1 MATHQSSP
9 AVIAERTA
17 LASALVGSVGIV
29 CLVLLY
35 VGLLAPAKKLLIF
48 GPLNDI
54 CVLVQYALALP
65 TVLALHRVL
74 RTEAPKASLCAMIAA
89 TVGIAGVVV
98 FQGLLLLGLM
108 SFRAQVGGA
117 SASVLL
123 VGCWIV
129 MTWAIGR
136 RRGVVPTSPILTLV
150 AALYFGYPVW
160 INSVGKRFRQTAVT
174 TAAAA

>member
-1 MATHQSSP
+1 MAS
-9 AVIAERTA
+9 AVIAA
-17 LASALVGSVGIV
+17 IGVV

-35 VGLLAPAKKLLIF
+35 IGLLTPAKGLLMF
-48 GPLNDI
+48 GPLNDL

-74 RTEAPKASLCAMIAA
+74 RTDAPKLSLCSMIIAIA
-89 TVGIAGVVV
+89 GIVGVVV
-98 FQGLLLLGLM
+98 FQGLLLLGRM
-108 SFRAQVGGA
+108 SFRAQVGVA

-136 RRGVVPTSPILTLV
+136 RRGVVPGGAIVTFL
-150 AALYFGYPVW
+150 AALYFGYPLW
-160 INSVGKRFRQTAVT
+160 IYSVGKRLGAEAGT
-174 TAAAA
+174 TP

>member
-1 MATHQSSP
+1 MIAGRTAFAS
-9 AVIAERTA
+9 AVIAA
-17 LASALVGSVGIV
+17 IGVV

-35 VGLLAPAKKLLIF
+35 IGLLTPAKGLLLF
-48 GPLNDI
+48 GPMNDI

-74 RTEAPKASLCAMIAA
+74 RSDAPRLSLCSTIVAI
-89 TVGIAGVVV
+89 TGIVGVVV
-98 FQGLLLLGLM
+98 FQALLLLGLM
-108 SFRAQVGGA
+108 SFRAQVGVA

-136 RRGVVPTSPILTLV
+136 RRGVVPSGVMVTLF

-160 INSVGKRFRQTAVT
+160 IYRVGRLLRAEAGT
-174 TAAAA
+174 THE